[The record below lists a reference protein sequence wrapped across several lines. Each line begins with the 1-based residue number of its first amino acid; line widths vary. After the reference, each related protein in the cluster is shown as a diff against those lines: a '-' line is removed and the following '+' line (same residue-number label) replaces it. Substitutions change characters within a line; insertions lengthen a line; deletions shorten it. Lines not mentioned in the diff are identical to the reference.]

1 MRGIIY
7 IEGKGKTLLNK
18 KQKEFLKMK
27 KQRTINIKELNQ
39 DWQYEKKDDSAR
51 GCTTVPFYEL
61 QIGDKIVIDN
71 YFTLIIN

>member
-1 MRGIIY
+1 
-7 IEGKGKTLLNK
+7 
-18 KQKEFLKMK
+18 MK